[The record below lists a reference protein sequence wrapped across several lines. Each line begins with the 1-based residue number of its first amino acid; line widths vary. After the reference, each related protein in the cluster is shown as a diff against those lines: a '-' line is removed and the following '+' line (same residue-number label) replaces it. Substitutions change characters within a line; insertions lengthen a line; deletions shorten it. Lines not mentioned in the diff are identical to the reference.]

1 MGRCHL
7 VLTVLLAS
15 IGGGAAAD
23 EPVAGLAAR
32 PWRLEAVELDDGRRL
47 EGLLL
52 AGVGGTPGPDA
63 ADVELLQI
71 LRPAGRP
78 MVLIAWPP
86 FPAVSVRFVER
97 LPEAAHGEL
106 AARVEAYRAET
117 RRRAAAAA
125 LELVRIDEDGPW
137 RYAGPDFQLESTA
150 GATLTREAIVRLE
163 LVLAAL
169 ETLVPPVRPAEPFQV
184 RLCGSLAEYRR
195 LQEELGLEIENP
207 ACYLP
212 GRRLLIAGS
221 ELSALMAQRQAAD
234 DLLDAA
240 AQKYAAFDELL
251 EDRIRQ
257 LAADLEARGTP
268 PAGRAEIVRLARQR
282 WSRERG
288 EELARIEAARRENA
302 AAVAAARRR
311 FDARLAHEAW
321 HAYADCRLR
330 EPTDPGLPAWLD
342 EGLAQV
348 VETAA
353 IEAGEVRLDL
363 PDPER
368 LARLQALLRV
378 GGLPPVAEIMTG
390 GQAAFLAGHSGAD
403 EAIAYLATWGLAL
416 DLGILRP
423 TLSAAE
429 IRGLAAAG
437 EAEPLRRFEA
447 VVGMP
452 IDRYDLQWRQRLLA
466 VRPRDASVTADR

>member
-1 MGRCHL
+1 MRRCRL
-7 VLTVLLAS
+7 VLSVLLAS
-15 IGGGAAAD
+15 IGGGAAAA
-23 EPVAGLAAR
+23 EPVAGLAPR

-47 EGLLL
+47 EGLLVTG
-52 AGVGGTPGPDA
+52 AGGTPGPDA

-71 LRPAGRP
+71 VRPAGRP
-78 MVLIAWPP
+78 MVLIGWPP

-97 LPEAAHGEL
+97 LPEAAHREL
-106 AARVEAYRAET
+106 AARVEVYRAET
-117 RRRAAAAA
+117 RRQEAAAA
-125 LELVRIDEDGPW
+125 LELVRSEEDGPW
-137 RYAGPDFQLESTA
+137 RYAGPEFRLESTA

-163 LVLAAL
+163 LVLGAL
-169 ETLVPPVRPAEPFQV
+169 ETLVPPVVSAEPFHV

-221 ELSALMAQRQAAD
+221 ELSALVAQRQAAD

-240 AQKYAAFDELL
+240 AQTYAAFDELL
-251 EDRIRQ
+251 EDRIRR

-288 EELARIEAARRENA
+288 EELARIEAARRDNA

-321 HAYADCRLR
+321 HAYADGRLR
-330 EPTDPGLPAWLD
+330 DAAAPGLPAWLD

-353 IEAGEVRLDL
+353 VEAGEVRLDT

-368 LARLQALLRV
+368 LARLQELLRG
-378 GGLPPVAEIMTG
+378 GGLPPVADIVTG
-390 GQAAFLAGHSGAD
+390 GQAAFLAGHAGAD
-403 EAIAYLATWGLAL
+403 QAVAYLATWGLAL
-416 DLGILRP
+416 DLAILRP
-423 TLSAAE
+423 ALSAE
-429 IRGLAAAG
+429 RLRELSTAG
-437 EAEPLRRFEA
+437 EAEPIRRFEA

-452 IDRYDLQWRQRLLA
+452 IDRYDLEWRQRMLA
-466 VRPRDASVTADR
+466 VRPRRPPITAGR